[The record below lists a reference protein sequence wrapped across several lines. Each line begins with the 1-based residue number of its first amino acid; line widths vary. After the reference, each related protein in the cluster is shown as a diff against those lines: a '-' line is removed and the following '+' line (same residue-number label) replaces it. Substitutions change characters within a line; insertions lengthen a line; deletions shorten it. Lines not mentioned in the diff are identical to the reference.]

1 MTTQTDREAITYSRI
16 VTHLL
21 ALRQEVLGTSR
32 EEAGALDR
40 IVSKLVALQV
50 YEGPAGRGQPGAAS
64 N

>member
-1 MTTQTDREAITYSRI
+1 MTTELEKETITYSDI

-32 EEAGALDR
+32 EEARALDR

-50 YEGPAGRGQPGAAS
+50 YEVSAEGGIAGAAP